1 MTKTIGYLSSSMII
15 NKYIHSITPT
25 LTWEQDPIIMKCQ
38 YYTPVISNH
47 LSLIQTFTSVQHDFY
62 SRWCSC
68 HLTVIRWATLV
79 EQELLTLLGHQSSP
93 QVLVGFVTMG
103 NTSGA
108 GTANPSG
115 APEFTSGFSG
125 MCDNG
130 QH

>member
-1 MTKTIGYLSSSMII
+1 MMGNTSGAGTVNPPGA
-15 NKYIHSITPT
+15 P
-25 LTWEQDPIIMKCQ
+25 E
-38 YYTPVISNH
+38 
-47 LSLIQTFTSVQHDFY
+47 FTSGFSGVCDDGQ
-62 SRWCSC
+62 
-68 HLTVIRWATLV
+68 LV
-79 EQELLTLLGHQSSP
+79 EQEMLTLLGHQSSP

-125 MCDNG
+125 VCDDG